1 MVRTFA
7 AAAIL
12 LWLAS
17 FAWAQTQPGPTAAAP
32 LTKLAVKKPAAAK
45 AKAATKPPAPAESG
59 PCQIGVIPA
68 IGDQFVVQK
77 VGLMVFGND
86 HTEVPIGAWNLDE
99 LVVARVRAAAAP
111 GIAVRRIAYPKG
123 AFEPYDNPAPALF
136 RDPRDDLTAIVK
148 QIATNA
154 SCNRYVVVTKFTGKL
169 DGTNQTLRGIGIL
182 HHGTG
187 FLSHTALFA
196 NVQVTVFDGQTFAI
210 GKNPNA
216 NLGSILAGT
225 FARMTTRDPLT
236 ELDNASFPEP
246 AAEATNSAMLR
257 DHVRALLSSN
267 LDKTLPAFLK
277 EE

>member
-1 MVRTFA
+1 MGANPAGADSRS
-7 AAAIL
+7 
-12 LWLAS
+12 AS
-17 FAWAQTQPGPTAAAP
+17 YQTCRQ
-32 LTKLAVKKPAAAK
+32 K
-45 AKAATKPPAPAESG
+45 AGGGESQGSHKAARTGGERALPDWCHSS
-59 PCQIGVIPA
+59 
-68 IGDQFVVQK
+68 DRR
-77 VGLMVFGND
+77 
-86 HTEVPIGAWNLDE
+86 PIRGSEGRPHGIRQRPYRGADRRLDLDE